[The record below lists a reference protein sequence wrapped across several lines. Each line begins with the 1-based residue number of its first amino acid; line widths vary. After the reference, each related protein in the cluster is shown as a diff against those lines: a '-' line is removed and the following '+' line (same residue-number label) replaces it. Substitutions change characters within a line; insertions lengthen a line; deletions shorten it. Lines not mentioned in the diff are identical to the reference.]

1 MKDSEVRGSCVSVEN
16 STYQEESS
24 SCYDLRPPIGC
35 TEGEGEGEGGE
46 GRGGRERGKNKLG
59 QV

>member
-1 MKDSEVRGSCVSVEN
+1 MRGREVRGCYVSVEN

-35 TEGEGEGEGGE
+35 TEGEGEGGE
-46 GRGGRERGKNKLG
+46 GESGGRTS
-59 QV
+59 